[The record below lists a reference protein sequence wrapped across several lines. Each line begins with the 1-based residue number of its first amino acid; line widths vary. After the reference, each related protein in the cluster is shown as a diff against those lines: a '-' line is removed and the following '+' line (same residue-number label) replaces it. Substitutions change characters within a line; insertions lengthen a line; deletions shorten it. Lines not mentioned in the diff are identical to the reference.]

1 MKEER
6 INISNEQM
14 KFYIQEAHVLRSQEV
29 SRLTGQFFRAPIRL
43 LYRFSAFKIA
53 SARAAVENL

>member
-6 INISNEQM
+6 SNISNEQM
-14 KFYIQEAHVLRSQEV
+14 KYYIQEARILRSQEI
-29 SRLTGQFFRAPIRL
+29 SRLTAQFIRAPIRL
-43 LYRFSAFKIA
+43 LNRFSAFKIA